1 MQVGRG
7 TDVFLPVGWPIRVC
21 THMYACTVH
30 TCLLTHRHSP
40 HPLLEMLSQDDL
52 TTFMFG
58 VK

>member
-1 MQVGRG
+1 MGRG
-7 TDVFLPVGWPIRVC
+7 TDVFLPVGWPIHVC
-21 THMYACTVH
+21 THMYTCTVH

-40 HPLLEMLSQDDL
+40 HPHLEMLSQDDL